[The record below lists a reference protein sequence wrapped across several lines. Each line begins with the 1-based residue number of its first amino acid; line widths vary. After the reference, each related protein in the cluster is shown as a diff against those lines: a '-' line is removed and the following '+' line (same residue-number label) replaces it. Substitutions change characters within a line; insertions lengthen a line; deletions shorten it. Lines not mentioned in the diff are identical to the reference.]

1 VDTGSIELDVLREQ
15 LADDARSAY
24 VRAMFRR
31 ADSGWEIGF
40 VWALIGTEPPG
51 WKTDTWRYQQLAFA
65 SGVLPARELAALAS
79 PEPSAVLAVGGIEG
93 RTSGARGPANWTRR
107 PGFASHDRLP
117 LPRPV
122 TEYTLAPLDHDTQW
136 RHDILAGSSCP
147 SFPEP
152 TSAWRA
158 FFEGNFSLDATQ
170 HPPSH
175 LAVLR
180 SVDDAGWLGRI
191 RVSPDELSAEVR
203 GNQVEGCELELF
215 GTASWSAQRLA
226 GPGTVTFP
234 LERGLPDNAW
244 LWLKRD
250 THWLDYRVVDP
261 RSAWA
266 VEPGRAGVEFDLPVE
281 PQANIEALLAS
292 GEGPQVEFKRQLPE
306 TAEQKRKVFKT
317 IAAFATGD
325 GGTVVF
331 GMDPDELTVTGL
343 DGEPRKLRDQLYDLV
358 NRIVIPPPEVTVE
371 CHEAGGQTILIL
383 GVSPGTAP
391 PYGIAVD
398 KGSRDK
404 PEFYVRRGASSY
416 PAQPADLRQAARSR
430 PAPDPV
436 GQRTPFGPW

>member
-1 VDTGSIELDVLREQ
+1 MAELQDQ
-15 LADDARSAY
+15 LAADGRSAY

-31 ADSGWEIGF
+31 AGSGWEVWF
-40 VWALIGTEPPG
+40 AWALIGAEPPG
-51 WKTDTWRYQQLAFA
+51 WSTDTWRYQQLAFA
-65 SGVLPARELAALAS
+65 SGVLPARDLTALVS
-79 PEPSAVLAVGGIEG
+79 QEPSAGLAVGGIEG
-93 RTSGARGPANWTRR
+93 RAPGARGPANWTRR

-117 LPRPV
+117 LPWPV
-122 TEYTLAPLDHDTQW
+122 TEYTLAPLNHDRQLP
-136 RHDILAGSSCP
+136 HGILAGSSCP
-147 SFPEP
+147 SFLES

-158 FFEGNFSLDATQ
+158 FFEGNFSLDATAN
-170 HPPSH
+170 PPSH

-180 SVDDAGWLGRI
+180 SVDDAGWLGPI
-191 RVSPDELSAEVR
+191 KVGPDELSAEVR

-215 GTASWSAQRLA
+215 GTSGRSTQRLDR
-226 GPGTVTFP
+226 PGTVTFP
-234 LERGLPDNAW
+234 LERGLPPNAW

-250 THWLDYRVVDP
+250 TRWLDYRVIDP

-266 VEPGRAGVEFDLPVE
+266 GEPGRASVEFDLPSE
-281 PQANIEALLAS
+281 PQANIEALLAA

-317 IAAFATGD
+317 VAAFATGD

-358 NRIVIPPPEVTVE
+358 NRIVIPPPPVTAD
-371 CHEAGGQTILIL
+371 CHEADGQTILVL
-383 GVSPGTAP
+383 GVGPGPDP

-404 PEFYVRRGASSY
+404 PEFYIRRGASTY

-430 PAPDPV
+430 PPPEPA
-436 GQRTPFGPW
+436 GRRTPFGPW

>member
-1 VDTGSIELDVLREQ
+1 
-15 LADDARSAY
+15 
-24 VRAMFRR
+24 
-31 ADSGWEIGF
+31 
-40 VWALIGTEPPG
+40 
-51 WKTDTWRYQQLAFA
+51 
-65 SGVLPARELAALAS
+65 
-79 PEPSAVLAVGGIEG
+79 
-93 RTSGARGPANWTRR
+93 
-107 PGFASHDRLP
+107 
-117 LPRPV
+117 
-122 TEYTLAPLDHDTQW
+122 
-136 RHDILAGSSCP
+136 
-147 SFPEP
+147 
-152 TSAWRA
+152 
-158 FFEGNFSLDATQ
+158 
-170 HPPSH
+170 
-175 LAVLR
+175 VLR

-191 RVSPDELSAEVR
+191 RVGPDKVSAEVR

-215 GTASWSAQRLA
+215 GAASWSAQRLD

-234 LERGLPDNAW
+234 LERGLPANAW

-281 PQANIEALLAS
+281 PQANIEALLAA

-317 IAAFATGD
+317 VAALATGD

-358 NRIVIPPPEVTVE
+358 NRIVIPPPEVTVD
-371 CHEAGGQTILIL
+371 CHEVGGQTILIL

-404 PEFYVRRGASSY
+404 PEFYVRRGASTY
-416 PAQPADLRQAARSR
+416 PAQPAVLRQAARSR

-436 GQRTPFGPW
+436 SQRTPFGAW